1 MAEQFN
7 DFECIFRFK
16 DPIDVGDI
24 VTTRSKLIDA
34 INDPAFETMI
44 GDLTVTRRTPT
55 ATSAAKAASASAG
68 SSRSAPPS
76 PGGASFFAR
85 TLPMRSGQG
94 RPPRKESRDRRP
106 SRLRDSRRLR
116 VVPSEPSALP

>member
-44 GDLTVTRRTPT
+44 GDLTVT
-55 ATSAAKAASASAG
+55 KAATRGGPAPRGGEASVSCSADSHGNVRCEG
-68 SSRSAPPS
+68 SVSIRW
-76 PGGASFFAR
+76 
-85 TLPMRSGQG
+85 
-94 RPPRKESRDRRP
+94 
-106 SRLRDSRRLR
+106 
-116 VVPSEPSALP
+116 